1 MLDARRRA
9 APRAR
14 PCRVQCR
21 RPADACCRA
30 AGAGGRRR
38 ARRRPPS
45 RPRLDGHRR
54 HRSRRPA
61 VDGPPA
67 ALRRRVR
74 PGRPGVVAVRAGAQ
88 EPHPRGDRP
97 LRARLSEPAQPL
109 GSLSDAG
116 RAARDHEAGRDRRS
130 ALRGRAPA
138 HRGIALDRRAR
149 AGRRSPP
156 ALRAGLG
163 RARGPGA
170 GAARRARHPAE
181 AARALHRRAQQE
193 VEPGRLPVHRHA
205 PSGALDDRGQR
216 HLQRLVRRRRSGGRS
231 GQRQLREGAR
241 RRTRRARRLLR
252 RAARR
257 RHQDGRHADRLQAV
271 ARRARGSVAAQ
282 LGRALRAR
290 LGAAVRH
297 VRAAHHG
304 RRSHRALRDPRAG
317 PAARR
322 RRAGQPRGPAGRREP
337 VARRPRRRRPPD
349 AVSLL
354 AEGSEDLHLHDPRQ
368 RAVARG
374 TDRRDHGRRSGA
386 RRGRSGP
393 PPACRAGG
401 PTIPAPAAAEG
412 VHHGAGTVSQWR
424 REFLA
429 DFAARLERAR
439 TPAATR

>member
-1 MLDARRRA
+1 MSDARRSLLLALALVVSIAFA
-9 APRAR
+9 AAG
-14 PCRVQCR
+14 VGG
-21 RPADACCRA
+21 RA

-45 RPRLDGHRR
+45 RPRLDRHRR

-97 LRARLSEPAQPL
+97 LRARLSEPAEPL

-116 RAARDHEAGRDRRS
+116 RAARDHEAGRDRGG
-130 ALRGRAPA
+130 ALRGGAPA

-163 RARGPGA
+163 RARGSGA

-181 AARALHRRAQQE
+181 AARALHRRPQQE
-193 VEPGRLPVHRHA
+193 VEPGCLPVHRHA

-216 HLQRLVRRRRSGGRS
+216 HLQRVVRRRRSGGRS

-252 RAARR
+252 RAAGR
-257 RHQDGRHADRLQAV
+257 RHQDGRHADGLQAV
-271 ARRARGSVAAQ
+271 ARRARGSDAAQ
-282 LGRALRAR
+282 LGRALRAGVGRPFVTFER
-290 LGAAVRH
+290 LTTAADRIEHFAILELVLPLGDGAPPNPEARWSSRTSRSSATSTP
-297 VRAAHHG
+297 RAACG
-304 RRSHRALRDPRAG
+304 FASRRRKRRPTPTRSAATCRRSRDG
-317 PAARR
+317 PA
-322 RRAGQPRGPAGRREP
+322 
-337 VARRPRRRRPPD
+337 
-349 AVSLL
+349 
-354 AEGSEDLHLHDPRQ
+354 
-368 RAVARG
+368 
-374 TDRRDHGRRSGA
+374 
-386 RRGRSGP
+386 
-393 PPACRAGG
+393 
-401 PTIPAPAAAEG
+401 
-412 VHHGAGTVSQWR
+412 
-424 REFLA
+424 
-429 DFAARLERAR
+429 
-439 TPAATR
+439 